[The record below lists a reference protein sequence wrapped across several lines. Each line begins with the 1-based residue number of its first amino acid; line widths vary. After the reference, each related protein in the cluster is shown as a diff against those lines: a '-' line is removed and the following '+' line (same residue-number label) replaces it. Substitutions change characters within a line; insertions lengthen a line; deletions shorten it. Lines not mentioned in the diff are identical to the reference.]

1 MISKRENYLMAAK
14 GEKPIWVPSFVEESN
29 VFRPEFWSEV
39 NPNTGTDFCNVKWIE
54 NDAGRMPDENWRAME
69 NISQWRETVKFPNLA
84 SLDWKRMAKRFR
96 TESDSEKVNI
106 AMLNTHG
113 IFLIPINM
121 MGWVDGLC
129 AIYED
134 PEELEAFISAITD
147 FLVENVKYFGE
158 YIHPDIVFT
167 GDDVAAANGPLISM
181 KTWNSMYKPYFEKII
196 NAIHEIGALA
206 EFHCCGNCQSFIDE
220 FLKIGVDICQLPVP
234 NERLMESKK
243 KYGNRLVLTGGWD
256 RRSTASLPGASEEI
270 VRESVRKA
278 IDDYGKDG
286 ALIFWDGGVV
296 GSSEDSKR
304 KMEWI
309 LDELNKYGHE
319 VYQK

>member
-1 MISKRENYLMAAK
+1 MAAK
-14 GEKPIWVPSFVEESN
+14 GGKPIWVPSFIEDSN
-29 VFRPEFWSEV
+29 VFAPDFWSDV
-39 NPNTGTDFCNVKWIE
+39 NPDTGADFCNVRWVE

-69 NISQWRETVKFPNLA
+69 NIGQWRETAKFPDLA
-84 SLDWKRMAKRFR
+84 SLDWKGMVERFKS
-96 TESDSEKVNI
+96 ESDPEKVNI

-121 MGWVDGLC
+121 LGWVDGLC

-134 PEELEAFISAITD
+134 PEDLEAFISEITD
-147 FLVENVKYFGE
+147 FLVETVKYFGE

-167 GDDVAAANGPLISM
+167 GDDVAGANGPLISM
-181 KTWNSMYKPYFEKII
+181 ETWNSMYKPYFKKIM

-206 EFHCCGNCQSFIDE
+206 EFHCCGNCQYFIDE
-220 FLKIGVDICQLPVP
+220 FLKIGADICQLPVP
-234 NERLMESKK
+234 NESLIESKK
-243 KYGNRLVLTGGWD
+243 KYGNRLVITGGWD
-256 RRSTASLPGASEEI
+256 RCSAASLPGASEEI
-270 VRESVRKA
+270 VRESVHKA

-304 KMEWI
+304 KLEWI
-309 LDELNKYGHE
+309 LDELSKYGHE
-319 VYQK
+319 VYKD